1 MFTIYGTKHNRRTI
15 IASSRLGLHTQIS
28 LATRG
33 YLMLLSTL
41 GFLFSATAF
50 AAGGSGG
57 GDSPYIAIAP
67 AIVVNYGEP
76 GKIRFLKAEISLRVD
91 DKNIITQ
98 VQHHMPLLRHGLV
111 LLFSRQTE
119 ADLNSGEGKE
129 ALRQNALA
137 ELNRLLTEE
146 AGSNTVIKDLYF
158 NNLVIQK

>member
-1 MFTIYGTKHNRRTI
+1 MFTIQGTKRSRYTVN
-15 IASSRLGLHTQIS
+15 SSRWSALRTQTARATRNCLMLVGTLGL
-28 LATRG
+28 LV
-33 YLMLLSTL
+33 
-41 GFLFSATAF
+41 SAPAF
-50 AAGGSGG
+50 AAGDAG
-57 GDSPYIAIAP
+57 GDSPYIAISP

-76 GKIRFLKAEISLRVD
+76 GRIRFLKAEISLRVD

-146 AGSNTVIKDLYF
+146 AGNNMLIKDLYF